1 VVDFNHEKIKNIKD
15 KKEEF
20 KMEERK
26 SLIKIKPKRYKD
38 GEIVKVSFMVM
49 HPMDTGMGKDKKTKK
64 LIPAKYINSVKFVY
78 NGKEITNMTV
88 WESLSVNPVFTT
100 YMKING
106 KGKLTVTYTDNTGE
120 VHEKSKKIKPKG

>member
-1 VVDFNHEKIKNIKD
+1 MVDFNHEKIKNIKD

>member
-1 VVDFNHEKIKNIKD
+1 MAD
-15 KKEEF
+15 K
-20 KMEERK
+20 RK
-26 SLIKIKPKRYKD
+26 SLIKLKPKKFKD

-49 HPMDTGMGKDKKTKK
+49 HPMDTGMGKNKKTKK
-64 LIPAKYINSVKFVY
+64 LIPAKYINSVKFNY
-78 NGKEITNMTV
+78 NGKDITTMTV

-120 VHEKSKKIKPKG
+120 VHEKVKRLNQKDNQ